1 MTSTT
6 KFGLHTNAL
15 KNLAEQTDTHLIQ
28 NKLQAQELRD
38 YQLVEHK
45 VRVADFENLTTYEL
59 VKIYERLL
67 EANPH
72 ADAIKVN
79 KNGEAYLYFE
89 DRFPVHIPSWE
100 NIIGQAKKIRL
111 RYNKRTGKH
120 VLNLKVQPGVR
131 VAVHHPA
138 FGKIASLISSDENI
152 SIPLNTKYELLK
164 RVVFWRLKWTVLMDK
179 KDLMYFTQFNEKK
192 LVHYHI
198 SFFLYS
204 KSSGLSAISLLK

>member
-1 MTSTT
+1 M
-6 KFGLHTNAL
+6 
-15 KNLAEQTDTHLIQ
+15 
-28 NKLQAQELRD
+28 
-38 YQLVEHK
+38 
-45 VRVADFENLTTYEL
+45 
-59 VKIYERLL
+59 

-164 RVVFWRLKWTVLMDK
+164 GSILTIKVNCLNGQKGFDVF
-179 KDLMYFTQFNEKK
+179 YP
-192 LVHYHI
+192 I
-198 SFFLYS
+198 
-204 KSSGLSAISLLK
+204 

>member
-59 VKIYERLL
+59 VKIYEPLL

-164 RVVFWRLKWTVLMDK
+164 GSILTIKVNCLNGQKGFDVF
-179 KDLMYFTQFNEKK
+179 YP
-192 LVHYHI
+192 I
-198 SFFLYS
+198 
-204 KSSGLSAISLLK
+204 

>member
-164 RVVFWRLKWTVLMDK
+164 GSILTIKVTVLMDK

>member
-89 DRFPVHIPSWE
+89 DRFPVHILGR
-100 NIIGQAKKIRL
+100 ILLVRL
-111 RYNKRTGKH
+111 RKFACAITNA
-120 VLNLKVQPGVR
+120 L
-131 VAVHHPA
+131 
-138 FGKIASLISSDENI
+138 ASM
-152 SIPLNTKYELLK
+152 
-164 RVVFWRLKWTVLMDK
+164 F
-179 KDLMYFTQFNEKK
+179 
-192 LVHYHI
+192 
-198 SFFLYS
+198 
-204 KSSGLSAISLLK
+204 

>member
-6 KFGLHTNAL
+6 KFGLHTTEL
-15 KNLAEQTDTHLIQ
+15 KNLAEQTDAHLIQ
-28 NKLQAQELRD
+28 NKLHVQETMD
-38 YQLVEHK
+38 YQLMEHK

-72 ADAIKVN
+72 VDAIKVN

-89 DRFPVHIPSWE
+89 DKFPIHIPSWD
-100 NIIGQAKKIRL
+100 NIIGQAKEIRL

-131 VAVHHPA
+131 VQVHHPT
-138 FGKIASLISSDENI
+138 FGKVASLISSDENM
-152 SIPLNTKYELLK
+152 SILLNTKYELLK
-164 RVVFWRLKWTVLMDK
+164 GSILTIKVNCLNGQNGFDVF
-179 KDLMYFTQFNEKK
+179 YP
-192 LVHYHI
+192 I
-198 SFFLYS
+198 
-204 KSSGLSAISLLK
+204 